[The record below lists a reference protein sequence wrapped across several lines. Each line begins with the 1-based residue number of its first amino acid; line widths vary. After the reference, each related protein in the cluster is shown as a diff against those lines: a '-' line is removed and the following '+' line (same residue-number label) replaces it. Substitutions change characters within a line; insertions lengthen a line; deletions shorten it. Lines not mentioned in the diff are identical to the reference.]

1 MNDVR
6 YDLRLDSAH
15 FSDIYQKQFAGTYG
29 EKAAVAKNN
38 DGALRGS
45 CATLLKAMCGKYDNL
60 DDIDRLASVTNK
72 VEVVRL
78 VMEDNVRIAL
88 ENAVKIEDIPDVSGE

>member
-15 FSDIYQKQFAGTYG
+15 LSDIYQKQFAGTCG
-29 EKAAVAKNN
+29 EKASVAKNN

-45 CATLLKAMCGKYDNL
+45 CTTLLKAMCGKYDNL
-60 DDIDRLASVTNK
+60 DDVDKLASVTK

-88 ENAVKIEDIPDVSGE
+88 ENAVKREDASGE

>member
-15 FSDIYQKQFAGTYG
+15 MSDIYQKQFAGTYG
-29 EKAAVAKNN
+29 EKAVVAKDN
-38 DGALRGS
+38 DGALRRS
-45 CATLLKAMCGKYDNL
+45 CTALLKAMCGKYDNL
-60 DDIDRLASVTNK
+60 DDVDKLASATNK

-78 VMEDNVRIAL
+78 VMEDNVRTAL
-88 ENAVKIEDIPDVSGE
+88 ENTANLEHIQDASG

>member
-1 MNDVR
+1 MNDFR

-15 FSDIYQKQFAGTYG
+15 LSDIYQKQFAGTYG
-29 EKAAVAKNN
+29 EKASVAKDN
-38 DGALRGS
+38 DRALRGS
-45 CATLLKAMCGKYDNL
+45 CTTLLKAMCGKYDNL
-60 DDIDRLASVTNK
+60 DDIDKLASVTNK

-88 ENAVKIEDIPDVSGE
+88 ENAVKREDASGE